1 MHDPQNKVIWYQD
14 DNLILFSE
22 YQKIR
27 VLVAS
32 SGYFVADTG
41 DKLGAQ
47 VEILIPVGAKYGY
60 KSNYSYIDQF
70 DEHHNHIARWKITFF
85 GAELDEEFTHALKQG

>member
-1 MHDPQNKVIWYQD
+1 MHNSQNTVIWYQD

-22 YQKIR
+22 YTKAR

-47 VEILIPVGAKYGY
+47 VEILLPVGAKYGY
-60 KSNYSYIDQF
+60 KSNYSYVDQF
-70 DEHHNHIARWKITFF
+70 DEHHNHIARWQITFF
-85 GAELDEEFTHALKQG
+85 GAELDEAFTNTLK